1 MSRLSVKIGLL
12 FLVFMVMI
20 QSVLYFALYWT
31 LADDRVDEVF
41 NRLVQQTESHAE
53 ALAMDFSEMTMS
65 HVVLMEQTTAED
77 VVITD
82 DQRQILASSVD
93 QPAALQGTLTD
104 VSLPEASGGALM
116 VQDNWQNAEEI
127 AAAAVIALDG
137 EVAGYVFMLAPAE
150 QIAGTIDQLTVQFFI
165 GGLLAIVLSAV
176 TVYFLSRVI
185 SVPLKRMKTA
195 TEQLAKGEMHVTLG
209 YEGQDELGEL
219 EMAIRRL
226 AQDLEK
232 LKKDRNE
239 FLAGIAHE
247 LKTPLTYVKGYAD
260 IARKPETSDEDRLRY
275 IGIIEEESASLSRL
289 VGELFDLAKLDS
301 NEFSIEM
308 EDVELKGFLADFC
321 TDSRALLQEKGI
333 RLETEVEDALWIR
346 ADRDRLTQ
354 VLRNLLDNAVRYSE
368 TGTTVT
374 IEAWRDAENRIQ
386 LSVKDEGIG
395 IAKHHLPYVF
405 DRLYRADKS
414 RTRAKGGSGIGLSI
428 VKSIIDRHGWTIGIQ
443 SEFNQGTVITVTI
456 PDEGESKWQRY

>member
-1 MSRLSVKIGLL
+1 MKIGLL

-53 ALAMDFSEMTMS
+53 ALALDFSDMTMS
-65 HVVLMEQTTAED
+65 HVVLMEQSTAED

-82 DQRQILASSVD
+82 GEKQILASSMD
-93 QPAALQGTLTD
+93 PSEALEETVVAFQLPDENQG
-104 VSLPEASGGALM
+104 SLMIE
-116 VQDNWQNAEEI
+116 DNWQGEEEI
-127 AAAAVIALDG
+127 ASAALISVD
-137 EVAGYVFMLAPAE
+137 EETAGYVFMLAPSD
-150 QIAGTIDQLTVQFFI
+150 QIAGTIDQLTVQFVI
-165 GGLLAIVLSAV
+165 GGLLAIALSVV

-185 SVPLKRMKTA
+185 SVPLRRMKTA
-195 TEQLAKGEMHVTLG
+195 TDQLARGEMHVTLG

-260 IARKPETSDEDRLRY
+260 IARKPETSETDRLRY
-275 IGIIEEESASLSRL
+275 IGIIEEEAASLSRL

-301 NEFSIEM
+301 NEFTVEM
-308 EDVELKGFLADFC
+308 DDVDLSGFLTNFC
-321 TDSRALLQEKGI
+321 EEARGVLREKEI
-333 RLETEVEDALWIR
+333 SLVTHVEEGLWTR
-346 ADRDRLTQ
+346 ADLDRLTQ

-368 TGTTVT
+368 TDTTVT
-374 IEAWRDAENRIQ
+374 VEARRDTENRIQ
-386 LSVKDEGIG
+386 LSVSDEGIG
-395 IAKHHLPYVF
+395 MAKHHLPYVF
-405 DRLYRADKS
+405 DRLYRVDKS
-414 RTRAKGGSGIGLSI
+414 RSRAKGGSGIGLSI
-428 VKSIIDRHGWTIGIQ
+428 VKSIIDRHGWSIAIH
-443 SEFNQGTVITVTI
+443 SEVNQGTVLTVTM
-456 PDEGESKWQRY
+456 PEGRKRNGKNSDRG